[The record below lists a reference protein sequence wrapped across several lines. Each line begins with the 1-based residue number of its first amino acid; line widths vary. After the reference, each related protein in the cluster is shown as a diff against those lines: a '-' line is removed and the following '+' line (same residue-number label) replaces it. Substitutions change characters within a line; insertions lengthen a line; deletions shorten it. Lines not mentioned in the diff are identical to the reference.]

1 MTTAITWKTN
11 SPDMASSHFLWRQF
25 VYYNFIYSI
34 LNITLRGKAQEAD
47 ELYSSDDDDADD
59 GPKVLVTGI
68 RVSVGYKNS
77 K

>member
-1 MTTAITWKTN
+1 MSITISFTA
-11 SPDMASSHFLWRQF
+11 
-25 VYYNFIYSI
+25 
-34 LNITLRGKAQEAD
+34 NITLRGKAQEAD

-68 RVSVGYKNS
+68 RISVGYKNS